1 VADAFADFALPPA
14 AAAPAPGAVDIR
26 KIAAARPR
34 PAEPPKPVKP
44 AHPSRIWVQVG
55 IGRDTS
61 ALGFT
66 WRGLVK
72 DKPDLFRARDA
83 YISDWGRT
91 NRLLTG
97 PFATEA
103 AAAAFLAKLKKGGI
117 DAFVWTS
124 PAGQVVDDLP
134 AR

>member
-1 VADAFADFALPPA
+1 MS
-14 AAAPAPGAVDIR
+14 PAPGAVDIR
-26 KIAAARPR
+26 KIAPARPK
-34 PAEPPKPVKP
+34 PAEPPKPV
-44 AHPSRIWVQVG
+44 HPSRIWVQVG
-55 IGRDTS
+55 TGRSTS

-72 DKPDLFRARDA
+72 DDPDLFRSKDA
-83 YISDWGRT
+83 LVSDWGRT

-103 AAAAFLAKLKKGGI
+103 AASSFLAKLKKAGV

-124 PAGQVVDDLP
+124 PTGQVVDDLP
-134 AR
+134 SR

>member
-1 VADAFADFALPPA
+1 VADAFADLALPA
-14 AAAPAPGAVDIR
+14 APAAPAPGAVDIR
-26 KIAAARPR
+26 KIAPARPK
-34 PAEPPKPVKP
+34 PVEPPKPS
-44 AHPSRIWVQVG
+44 HPSRIWVQVG
-55 IGRDTS
+55 VGRDKS

-72 DKPDLFRARDA
+72 DEPELMRSKSPA
-83 YISDWGRT
+83 ISDWGRT

-103 AAAAFLAKLKKGGI
+103 AAGAFLAKLKKAGL

-124 PAGQVVDDLP
+124 PAGQVVDELTS
-134 AR
+134 R